1 MSKRF
6 KSYSDFY
13 TLVTDG
19 RTDGR
24 TDGHGDYKA
33 LLVISDDFAAGRA
46 ITVVTG
52 TCS

>member
-24 TDGHGDYKA
+24 TDMVISRA